1 MIVIYR
7 EILLLNIVILF
18 TVFFIK
24 GDNSVREQD
33 TVITLISPK
42 VTFLQGVIL
51 FYQMNPPLIDLNQS
65 VNQLNQTYQTVT
77 YRTAPHH
84 QRY

>member
-24 GDNSVREQD
+24 GHNSVREHWD
-33 TVITLISPK
+33 TVIKLISPK
-42 VTFLQGVIL
+42 VTFLKGVIL

-65 VNQLNQTYQTVT
+65 VNQLIQPLNQLDQLLN
-77 YRTAPHH
+77 
-84 QRY
+84 QL